1 MRRLWSTLASAS
13 FLLTSFAVPAQADFT
28 LLAAVNGVSAP
39 RAITGVA
46 WGRWGEHPVGF
57 ELEYAGTTHKPT
69 TTGRQLHV
77 LSANMLVRGPFLT
90 KRTHVY
96 ALGGPAYLV
105 DGGQDYDAWSV
116 GLGSKTW
123 LASHI
128 ALRLD
133 YRRYFS
139 GDFARYGHPPNPRRL
154 SAGLSLAY

>member
-1 MRRLWSTLASAS
+1 MRQLWIALASAT
-13 FLLTSFAVPAQADFT
+13 FLLTAFSVPAQADFT
-28 LLAAVNGVSAP
+28 LLASVNGVSPP

-57 ELEYAGTTHKPT
+57 ELEYAGSTHGTMAK
-69 TTGRQLHV
+69 GRELHV
-77 LSANMLVRGPFLT
+77 LSANLLVRGPFVT
-90 KRTHVY
+90 ERTHVY
-96 ALGGPAYLV
+96 ALGGPVYLV

-128 ALRLD
+128 AFRLD

-139 GDFARYGHPPNPRRL
+139 GDFARDRHRPNPRRL
-154 SAGLSLAY
+154 SAGLSLAF